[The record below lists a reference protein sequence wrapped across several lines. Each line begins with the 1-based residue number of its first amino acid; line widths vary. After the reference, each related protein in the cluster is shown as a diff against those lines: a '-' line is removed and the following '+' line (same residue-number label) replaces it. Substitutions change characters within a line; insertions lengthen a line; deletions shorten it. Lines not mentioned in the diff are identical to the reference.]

1 MRRVLNS
8 RDRYYAAKCNINAK
22 CNTNAKCNKLD
33 AKYNKIF
40 NAKCNNLSTQIV
52 ITFLTHNVI
61 TQNVIISEITMCMLF
76 QNRYCGSVISSW
88 SRSSCELLLLLLS
101 ILILIIV
108 ILNIYFLLL
117 LIIIITINEITVETS
132 CYFRADLVSLD
143 RSRVLSRH
151 ATLFPNKGGGALR
164 DETKMAARACCTVP
178 QL

>member
-1 MRRVLNS
+1 MQNVITLTQNV
-8 RDRYYAAKCNINAK
+8 
-22 CNTNAKCNKLD
+22 
-33 AKYNKIF
+33 KIF

-61 TQNVIISEITMCMLF
+61 TQNVIISEIRTCMLF

-88 SRSSCELLLLLLS
+88 SRSSCELLVLLLS

-108 ILNIYFLLL
+108 ILNIYFLI
-117 LIIIITINEITVETS
+117 IIIITINEITVETS
-132 CYFRADLVSLD
+132 CYFRAELVSLD